1 MGALRASAQ
10 GEVLAAEGRCA
21 ACHTQPGGQ
30 PFAGGYGLH
39 TPFGIIY
46 GDNITPDPKTGI
58 GDWSLVAFTRA
69 IREGVA
75 RDGSHLFP
83 AFPYYAFTKLR
94 MMTSHYK
101 RAPLGVG

>member
-94 MMTSHYK
+94 MMTSRRYT
-101 RAPLGVG
+101 RI